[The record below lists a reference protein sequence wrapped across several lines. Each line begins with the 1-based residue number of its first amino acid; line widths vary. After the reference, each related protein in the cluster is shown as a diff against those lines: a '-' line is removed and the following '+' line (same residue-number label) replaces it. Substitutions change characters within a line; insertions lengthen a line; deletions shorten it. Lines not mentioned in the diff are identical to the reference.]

1 MNENI
6 SAEKLA
12 LLHLA
17 NKSIRTILKRNNK
30 KKSPHFDSSK
40 SINISYQ
47 KNHQYKKYKIIN
59 AKIICR
65 Q

>member
-40 SINISYQ
+40 SIYYT
-47 KNHQYKKYKIIN
+47 K
-59 AKIICR
+59 
-65 Q
+65 